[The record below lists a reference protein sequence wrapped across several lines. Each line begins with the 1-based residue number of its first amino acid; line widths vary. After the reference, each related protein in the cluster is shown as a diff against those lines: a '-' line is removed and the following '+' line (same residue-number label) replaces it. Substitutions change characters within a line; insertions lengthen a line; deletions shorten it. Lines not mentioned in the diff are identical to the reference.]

1 MADTPPATEPDA
13 RAAVP
18 GTPRVAAPSDE
29 KSDSTLTV
37 VIAFAANLA
46 VAVAKS
52 VAAVLTGSASMVAEA
67 VHSWA
72 DTGNEVFLL
81 VADRSSRRKADVVH
95 PLGYGREAYVWSMFA
110 AIGLFAVGAGVSVTH
125 GIQELFHAEPAT
137 DFGIAYAVLA
147 LSFVLEG
154 TSFLRSVRQA
164 RVEAREAER
173 DVVEHV
179 IATSD
184 PTLRAVFAEDAAALV
199 GLVVAFVGILAHQ
212 LTGSPVPDAIGSIV
226 VGLVLG
232 VIAIVLI
239 QRNREFLL
247 GAGVDERTRRAAL
260 SRLLALPDVAR
271 VTYLRLE
278 YVGPRSLYLVAS
290 VDLVG
295 DDVEHVAARRLNRL
309 ERTVA
314 GTPRV
319 AGVVLTLSTPEEP
332 SLTV

>member
-1 MADTPPATEPDA
+1 MADTPPASDA

-18 GTPRVAAPSDE
+18 GTPRVAAPPE
-29 KSDSTLTV
+29 ERGDSTLTV
-37 VIAFAANLA
+37 IIAFAANL
-46 VAVAKS
+46 VIAVAKS

-72 DTGNEVFLL
+72 DTGNEIFLL
-81 VADRSSRRKADVVH
+81 AADRSARRKADAMH

-164 RVEAREAER
+164 RGEAQEAER

-199 GLVVAFVGILAHQ
+199 GLLVAFVGVLAHQ

-232 VIAIVLI
+232 VVAIVLI
-239 QRNREFLL
+239 RRNRDFLV
-247 GAGVDERTRRAAL
+247 GAGVDERTRRVVLAG
-260 SRLLALPDVAR
+260 LLALPDVVR

-295 DDVEHVAARRLNRL
+295 DDAEHVVARRLDAL
-309 ERTVA
+309 ERKVA
-314 GTPRV
+314 ETPHL

>member
-1 MADTPPATEPDA
+1 MADTPPPPDA

-18 GTPRVAAPSDE
+18 GTPRVAAPSDAGG
-29 KSDSTLTV
+29 DSTLTV
-37 VIAFAANLA
+37 VIAFGANL
-46 VAVAKS
+46 VIAVAKS

-72 DTGNEVFLL
+72 DTGNEIFLL
-81 VADRSSRRKADVVH
+81 VADRSSRRKADGVH

-164 RVEAREAER
+164 RGEARDAER

-199 GLVVAFVGILAHQ
+199 GLLVAFVGILAHQ
-212 LTGSPVPDAIGSIV
+212 LTGHPVPDALGSIV

-239 QRNREFLL
+239 QRNREFLV
-247 GAGVDERTRRAAL
+247 GAGVDERTRRAVL
-260 SRLLALPDVAR
+260 GGLLALPDVVR

-295 DDVEHVAARRLNRL
+295 DDVEHVVARRLDAL
-309 ERTVA
+309 ERKVA
-314 GTPRV
+314 ETPRL

>member
-1 MADTPPATEPDA
+1 M
-13 RAAVP
+13 
-18 GTPRVAAPSDE
+18 
-29 KSDSTLTV
+29 
-37 VIAFAANLA
+37 
-46 VAVAKS
+46 
-52 VAAVLTGSASMVAEA
+52 
-67 VHSWA
+67 
-72 DTGNEVFLL
+72 
-81 VADRSSRRKADVVH
+81 
-95 PLGYGREAYVWSMFA
+95 
-110 AIGLFAVGAGVSVTH
+110 
-125 GIQELFHAEPAT
+125 
-137 DFGIAYAVLA
+137 LA

-164 RVEAREAER
+164 RGEAQEAQR

-199 GLVVAFVGILAHQ
+199 GLLVAFVGVLAHQ

-232 VIAIVLI
+232 VVAIVLI
-239 QRNREFLL
+239 RRNRDFLV
-247 GAGVDERTRRAAL
+247 GAGVDERTRRVVLAG
-260 SRLLALPDVAR
+260 LLALPDVVR

-295 DDVEHVAARRLNRL
+295 DDAEHVVARRLDAL
-309 ERTVA
+309 ERKVA
-314 GTPRV
+314 ETPQL
-319 AGVVLTLSTPEEP
+319 AGVVLTLSTSEEP